1 MPRTLMQRLRIL
13 APLVACTLLVHKVYG
28 QIYVP
33 ATLPNY
39 VHMLVMNSS
48 F

>member
-1 MPRTLMQRLRIL
+1 MQGLRIL
-13 APLVACTLLVHKVYG
+13 APLVACTLYKVYG
-28 QIYVP
+28 QIHVP
-33 ATLPNY
+33 ATLPNH

>member
-1 MPRTLMQRLRIL
+1 MPYTLMQSLRII
-13 APLVACTLLVHKVYG
+13 AALVVCTFYKVYG
-28 QIYVP
+28 QIYVL